1 MKVRRITNIEIERRI
16 QVFPAS
22 PLPMEDERKSVQVL
36 LGSGGIATMERKK
49 MYRDL
54 VSEHFSGCASVV
66 FVPFASYDHSGYTSR
81 MNDFLGT
88 MGQRLQGLHETDF
101 PHETISDADAIYVG
115 GGNSFLLI
123 RELHERALIEPIR
136 DAVLNGT
143 PYFGVSAGANMACPT
158 MMTTN
163 DMPIV
168 RPPSFKSFGIV
179 PFQINPHY
187 HPGKI
192 RFEDDG
198 ELVEPLLRAE
208 LYNHCSYGVPPEQFL
223 LMFDVV
229 RDEVEQALGPLW
241 TSEMDHAWNQV
252 LARLR
257 ALHAGFDAA

>member
-1 MKVRRITNIEIERRI
+1 
-16 QVFPAS
+16 
-22 PLPMEDERKSVQVL
+22 
-36 LGSGGIATMERKK
+36 

-168 RPPSFKSFGIV
+168 HPPSFNSFGIV

-198 ELVEPLLRAE
+198 ELVEHHGESRSMRISEFHVQTKTPVLGMWEGSYIHWDGEKGVLSGRATAFRAGEDSVE
-208 LYNHCSYGVPPEQFL
+208 LGDGSIVDSD
-223 LMFDVV
+223 LMQIV
-229 RDEVEQALGPLW
+229 
-241 TSEMDHAWNQV
+241 
-252 LARLR
+252 
-257 ALHAGFDAA
+257 